1 MARVAASEEDERTA
15 RLRTDVLFD
24 FHVVNDTVESA
35 MASIRRILGNYRQ
48 FEGRVPG
55 LTQEWRPRRSHRDTS
70 AVSLV
75 PPVSG
80 DDHGATS
87 QGLSGGSLE
96 GLTISEIT
104 RDPAKVSFHSQ
115 AASGFTTRLQMWRRQ
130 TSLAQLV
137 YSVTLV
143 HFFSTPFHQGRDAR
157 GLPRQA
163 VNTKP

>member
-35 MASIRRILGNYRQ
+35 MANIRRILGNYRQ

-55 LTQEWRPRRSHRDTS
+55 VTQEWRPRRSYRDSS
-70 AVSLV
+70 APSQI

-80 DDHGATS
+80 DGYDAPSRGFA
-87 QGLSGGSLE
+87 GGSLE

-115 AASGFTTRLQMWRRQ
+115 VGSGLSAQAKDSAMPNVLWPNLFTQ
-130 TSLAQLV
+130 
-137 YSVTLV
+137 
-143 HFFSTPFHQGRDAR
+143 
-157 GLPRQA
+157 
-163 VNTKP
+163 